1 MKTTSNIPIPTTP
14 LRWKE
19 GEWFI
24 AVNHKDNGVQ
34 PAEEEGRRY
43 EADFTIVK
51 ELTAEAAILAFTRQ
65 QQNSTLDRQVIENI
79 EVSGVKAIDIVE
91 EYATKVATTI
101 FPPLPSSGFLEVGR
115 IFSYNNGAVMVRQP
129 HERTIY
135 TPEETPALFSFYRD
149 NASAEL
155 AWMEGEK
162 VEVGWVR
169 IYNKVKYEVIQPH
182 TTQVDY
188 TPTATLGVLW
198 KEVPQQSDEYAVFV
212 HPTGA
217 HDVYMK
223 GDIVWYPTL
232 NSTLY
237 RSKIDNNSWSPD
249 EYANGWEIYVP

>member
-1 MKTTSNIPIPTTP
+1 MDTRLNYQFVEVTDSIS
-14 LRWKE
+14 
-19 GEWFI
+19 GEVWAGYYDTARI
-24 AVNHKDNGVQ
+24 ETEQPCVIHDNLSTMDVEKY
-34 PAEEEGRRY
+34 PALPEKGRVEEGMFY
-43 EADFTIVK
+43 T
-51 ELTAEAAILAFTRQ
+51 
-65 QQNSTLDRQVIENI
+65 
-79 EVSGVKAIDIVE
+79 
-91 EYATKVATTI
+91 
-101 FPPLPSSGFLEVGR
+101 
-115 IFSYNNGAVMVRQP
+115 YNNKVVYCRQP

-135 TPEETPALFSFYRD
+135 APEQTPALFSFWRD
-149 NASAEL
+149 NVADL
-155 AWMEGEK
+155 TWIEGEK

-169 IYNKVKYEVIQPH
+169 IYNNVKYEVIQPH

-198 KEVPQQSDEYAVFV
+198 KEVPQQSDEYAVFI

-249 EYANGWEIYVP
+249 EYANGWEIYIP

>member
-1 MKTTSNIPIPTTP
+1 MAEVAYPSKRTFWKATGTGVVHEGFTDIDQVTST
-14 LRWKE
+14 
-19 GEWFI
+19 G
-24 AVNHKDNGVQ
+24 Q
-34 PAEEEGRRY
+34 PMLESDTDAS
-43 EADFTIVK
+43 TI
-51 ELTAEAAILAFTRQ
+51 
-65 QQNSTLDRQVIENI
+65 
-79 EVSGVKAIDIVE
+79 
-91 EYATKVATTI
+91 Y
-101 FPPLPSSGFLEVGR
+101 PPLPTSGWMEESVVY
-115 IFSYNNGAVMVRQP
+115 SYNRGMVIVRQP

-135 TPEETPALFSFYRD
+135 APEDTPALFYVYRA
-149 NASAEL
+149 NT
-155 AWMEGEK
+155 EGA
-162 VEVGWVR
+162 GWVANEPVEKGDTR
-169 IYNKVKYEVIQPH
+169 TFEGKTYQCIQPH

>member
-1 MKTTSNIPIPTTP
+1 MAEVAYPSKRTFWKATGMGVVHEGFTDIDQVTST
-14 LRWKE
+14 
-19 GEWFI
+19 G
-24 AVNHKDNGVQ
+24 Q
-34 PAEEEGRRY
+34 PMLESDTDAS
-43 EADFTIVK
+43 TI
-51 ELTAEAAILAFTRQ
+51 
-65 QQNSTLDRQVIENI
+65 
-79 EVSGVKAIDIVE
+79 
-91 EYATKVATTI
+91 Y
-101 FPPLPSSGFLEVGR
+101 PPLPTSGWMEEGVVY
-115 IFSYNNGAVMVRQP
+115 SYNRGMVIVRQP

-135 TPEETPALFSFYRD
+135 APEDTPALFYVYRA
-149 NASAEL
+149 NT
-155 AWMEGEK
+155 EGA
-162 VEVGWVR
+162 GWVANEPVEKGDTR
-169 IYNKVKYEVIQPH
+169 TFEGKTYQCIQPH

>member
-1 MKTTSNIPIPTTP
+1 MAEVAYPSKRTFWKATGMGVVHEGFTDIDQVTST
-14 LRWKE
+14 
-19 GEWFI
+19 G
-24 AVNHKDNGVQ
+24 Q
-34 PAEEEGRRY
+34 PMLESDTDAS
-43 EADFTIVK
+43 TI
-51 ELTAEAAILAFTRQ
+51 
-65 QQNSTLDRQVIENI
+65 
-79 EVSGVKAIDIVE
+79 
-91 EYATKVATTI
+91 Y
-101 FPPLPSSGFLEVGR
+101 PPLPTSGWMEEGVVY
-115 IFSYNNGAVMVRQP
+115 SYNRGMVIVRQP

-135 TPEETPALFSFYRD
+135 APEDTPALFYVYRA
-149 NASAEL
+149 NT
-155 AWMEGEK
+155 EGA
-162 VEVGWVR
+162 GWVANEPVEKGDTR
-169 IYNKVKYEVIQPH
+169 TFEGKTYQCIQPH

-198 KEVPQQSDEYAVFV
+198 KEVPQQSDEYAVFI

>member
-65 QQNSTLDRQVIENI
+65 QQDPVLDQQVIDSI
-79 EVSGVKAIDIVE
+79 EVNGGSALDVPLNYE
-91 EYATKVATTI
+91 TKVSSTI
-101 FPPLPSSGFLEVGR
+101 FPPLPSTGWLEQGV
-115 IFSYNNGAVMVRQP
+115 IYSYNNGAVMVRQP

-135 TPEETPALFSFYRD
+135 HPEQTPALFSFWRD

-155 AWMEGEK
+155 AWMDCEK
-162 VEVGWVR
+162 VEKGWKR
-169 IYNKVKYEVIQPH
+169 TFGGKTYECLQPH
-182 TTQVDY
+182 QTQSDY

>member
-1 MKTTSNIPIPTTP
+1 MAEINKPSKRTFWKATGVGVVHEGFTDIDQVTST
-14 LRWKE
+14 
-19 GEWFI
+19 G
-24 AVNHKDNGVQ
+24 Q
-34 PAEEEGRRY
+34 PMLESDTDAS
-43 EADFTIVK
+43 TI
-51 ELTAEAAILAFTRQ
+51 
-65 QQNSTLDRQVIENI
+65 
-79 EVSGVKAIDIVE
+79 
-91 EYATKVATTI
+91 Y
-101 FPPLPSSGFLEVGR
+101 PPLPTSGWMEEGVVY
-115 IFSYNNGAVMVRQP
+115 SYNRGMVIVRQP

-135 TPEETPALFSFYRD
+135 APEDTPALFYVYRA
-149 NASAEL
+149 NT
-155 AWMEGEK
+155 EGA
-162 VEVGWVR
+162 GWVANEPVEKGDTR
-169 IYNKVKYEVIQPH
+169 TFEGKTYQCIQPH

>member
-1 MKTTSNIPIPTTP
+1 MAEVAYPSKRTFWKATGMGVVHEGFTDIDQVTST
-14 LRWKE
+14 
-19 GEWFI
+19 G
-24 AVNHKDNGVQ
+24 Q
-34 PAEEEGRRY
+34 PMLESDTDAS
-43 EADFTIVK
+43 TI
-51 ELTAEAAILAFTRQ
+51 
-65 QQNSTLDRQVIENI
+65 
-79 EVSGVKAIDIVE
+79 
-91 EYATKVATTI
+91 Y
-101 FPPLPSSGFLEVGR
+101 PPLPTSGWMEEGVVY
-115 IFSYNNGAVMVRQP
+115 SYNRGMVIVRQP

-135 TPEETPALFSFYRD
+135 APEDTPALFYVYRA
-149 NASAEL
+149 NTEGAEWV
-155 AWMEGEK
+155 ANEPVEK
-162 VEVGWVR
+162 GDKRTFGGKTYQCV
-169 IYNKVKYEVIQPH
+169 QPH

>member
-1 MKTTSNIPIPTTP
+1 MVV
-14 LRWKE
+14 
-19 GEWFI
+19 
-24 AVNHKDNGVQ
+24 VNQVDNGVQ
-34 PAEEEGRRY
+34 PEGEEGKRY
-43 EADFTIVK
+43 TADFTVVDSLDAADAINAVTRI
-51 ELTAEAAILAFTRQ
+51 TADPVMDQLVV
-65 QQNSTLDRQVIENI
+65 DNI
-79 EVSGVKAIDIVE
+79 EVNGKPAIETRVD
-91 EYATKVATTI
+91 YPTKVSSTI
-101 FPPLPSSGFLEVGR
+101 FPLLPDSGWLEQG
-115 IFSYNNGAVMVRQP
+115 IIYSYNNGAVMVRQP

-135 TPEETPALFSFYRD
+135 PPEQTPALFSFWRD
-149 NASAEL
+149 NASSEL
-155 AWMEGEK
+155 AWMDGEK
-162 VEVGWVR
+162 VEEGWKR
-169 IYNKVKYEVIQPH
+169 TFGGKTYQCIQPH
-182 TTQVDY
+182 NTQVDY

>member
-1 MKTTSNIPIPTTP
+1 MKTNSNIQFPQVQ
-14 LRWKE
+14 RWKE
-19 GEWFI
+19 GQYMVV
-24 AVNHKDNGVQ
+24 VNQVDNGIQ
-34 PAEEEGRRY
+34 TDGFEGQRY
-43 EADFTIVK
+43 TADFTIVDS
-51 ELTAEAAILAFTRQ
+51 LDAADAVNAVTRITADPVMDQ
-65 QQNSTLDRQVIENI
+65 MVVDNI
-79 EVSGVKAIDIVE
+79 EVNGKPAIE
-91 EYATKVATTI
+91 TKIDYPSKVTTTV
-101 FPPLPSSGFLEVGR
+101 FPPLPSSGTLKIGE
-115 IFSYNNGAVMVRQP
+115 IYSYGNGAVMVRQS

-135 TPEETPALFSFYRD
+135 PPEQTPALFSFYRD

-162 VEVGWVR
+162 VEAGWKR
-169 IYNKVKYEVIQPH
+169 TYGGKTYECLQSH
-182 TTQVDY
+182 QTQDDW

-198 KEVPQQSDEYAVFV
+198 KEVPQQSEEYAVFV

-217 HDVYMK
+217 HDVYME

>member
-1 MKTTSNIPIPTTP
+1 MAEIKYPEKRTFWRATGTGVLHEGFTDIDQVTSTGQPMLESDTDASTIYSPLPTSG
-14 LRWKE
+14 WM
-19 GEWFI
+19 
-24 AVNHKDNGVQ
+24 
-34 PAEEEGRRY
+34 EEGVVY
-43 EADFTIVK
+43 
-51 ELTAEAAILAFTRQ
+51 
-65 QQNSTLDRQVIENI
+65 
-79 EVSGVKAIDIVE
+79 
-91 EYATKVATTI
+91 
-101 FPPLPSSGFLEVGR
+101 
-115 IFSYNNGAVMVRQP
+115 SYNRGMVIVRQP

-135 TPEETPALFSFYRD
+135 APEDTPALFYVYRA
-149 NASAEL
+149 NTEG
-155 AWMEGEK
+155 MEWVANEPVEK
-162 VEVGWVR
+162 GDTR
-169 IYNKVKYEVIQPH
+169 TFGGKTYQCIQPH

-198 KEVPQQSDEYAVFV
+198 KEVPQQSDEYAVFI